1 VNARKKPTLAAITVC
16 VVALVCVR
24 FLWAQSSDTIDW
36 EKAAGGRMSF
46 NVASVRQDTN
56 PDADMDS
63 NVPLRSMDS
72 FLDSFSPTGGLF
84 RATGFLLFQYIQF
97 AYKLSPEE
105 AKRVQVQ
112 LPKWADENEY
122 DIVARADGNPTK
134 DQFRLMM
141 QSLLAD
147 RFRLA
152 VHYETKE
159 MPVMA
164 LMLDKPG
171 KLGPGLRVYKDDEL
185 PCTTAA
191 ATEGK
196 PTTAA
201 KFPVQCGTIVR
212 LPGAASG
219 VTKVGARALDSS
231 RLADVLGV
239 WYQVDKPVVDD
250 TGLGLVDFMIEYTPD
265 RMTMRGM
272 EYNADAPT
280 FLEALKEQLGLKFEP
295 RTAPVRLMI
304 VDHIEEPSPN

>member
-1 VNARKKPTLAAITVC
+1 MCVFALGVAVIVAAFLRPR
-16 VVALVCVR
+16 AL
-24 FLWAQSSDTIDW
+24 AQSEAADW
-36 EKAAGGRMSF
+36 EKVAGGRMAF
-46 NVASVRQDTN
+46 DVASVRLDTN

-63 NVPLRSMDS
+63 NVPMRSMDS
-72 FLDSFSPTGGLF
+72 FSDSFTPTGGLF
-84 RATGFLLFQYIQF
+84 RATDFLLFQYIQF

-112 LPKWADENEY
+112 LPKWADENQY
-122 DIVARADGNPTK
+122 DIVARASGNPTK
-134 DQFRLMM
+134 DQFRMMM

-159 MPVMA
+159 LPVMA

-171 KLGPGLRVYKDDEL
+171 KLGPQLREHDDHGV
-185 PCTTAA
+185 PCTTASA
-191 ATEGK
+191 SEGT

-201 KFPVQCGTIVR
+201 GFPVQCGAIVR

-219 VTKVGARALDSS
+219 VTKVGARALDSP

-250 TGLGLVDFMIEYTPD
+250 TGLGLVDFTIEYTPD
-265 RMTMRGM
+265 RMTLRGM

-280 FLEALKEQLGLKFEP
+280 FLEALKKQLGLKFEP

-304 VDHIEEPSPN
+304 VDRIEEPSPN